1 MKVYDYC
8 KFNRHNKLMNSTSKS
23 LAVTAIIST
32 MLMAGAFILSRDE
45 IVAISL
51 VLGVFAGMM
60 GVFVA
65 AQRFS

>member
-1 MKVYDYC
+1 
-8 KFNRHNKLMNSTSKS
+8 MNSTSKS